1 LKGYPMTVPQPDL
14 RSEQRKMLDEQ
25 IAGEPQLPPPDLP
38 EGAQPRRLEDYI
50 RPRRRRPIAVMGVV
64 ENGLVRPLDPQ
75 VKLPEQ
81 SRVIIV
87 ASEPT

>member
-1 LKGYPMTVPQPDL
+1 MNLPQPDL
-14 RSEQRKMLDEQ
+14 RSEQRKIQDEQ
-25 IAGEPQLPPPDLP
+25 IAAEPQLPPPDLP
-38 EGAQPRRLEDYI
+38 SRAQPRPAEEYLRQ
-50 RPRRRRPIAVMGVV
+50 RRRRPIAVMGVV
-64 ENGLVRPLDPQ
+64 ENGRVRPLDPQ